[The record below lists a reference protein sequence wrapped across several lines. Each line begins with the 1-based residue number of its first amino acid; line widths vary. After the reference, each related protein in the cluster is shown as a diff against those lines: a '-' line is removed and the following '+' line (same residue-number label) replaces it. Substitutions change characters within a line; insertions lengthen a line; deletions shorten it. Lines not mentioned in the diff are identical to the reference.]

1 MPNHI
6 TSEVEI
12 TGTKEQIA
20 KLIKDTKI
28 VLDHDVEN
36 NEFDFNGIVKMPP
49 ELLNTVSPTQ
59 IVETEEEAQAKN
71 KERQDRMAKNKW
83 PGMPD
88 VAFLSK
94 AEAARREK
102 EYGALNWYDWSY
114 NNWGTKWNSYEVR
127 YIAHS
132 ETTLV
137 LKLETAWNTPR
148 VIWETLEER
157 GFTVKGIMYGE
168 MEGYEY
174 IGEGSDAFEAYVDV
188 QVDYIGK
195 AA

>member
-28 VLDHDVEN
+28 VLDHDVEK

-49 ELLNTVSPTQ
+49 ELLNTVSPTK
-59 IVETEEEAQAKN
+59 VFETQEEVDAENESRVKRINSNEVPAIT
-71 KERQDRMAKNKW
+71 
-83 PGMPD
+83 
-88 VAFLSK
+88 K

-127 YIAHS
+127 YIAHN

-137 LKLETAWNTPR
+137 VKIETAWDTPR
-148 VIWETLEER
+148 GIWDALEEQ
-157 GFTVKGIMYGE
+157 GFTVKGVMYGE

-174 IGEGSDAFEAYVDV
+174 IGEGSSAFEAYVDV
-188 QVDYIGK
+188 QVDYIGE